1 MKYRGSYSV
10 KLYDTILILSND
22 QITENVM
29 ENDKKEKVE
38 DDSST
43 MEHASHKEL
52 KAIMILNN
60 LLLQS
65 DNTTQENSFNIIK
78 S

>member
-1 MKYRGSYSV
+1 MKYKGSDYV

-52 KAIMILNN
+52 KAIIILNN
-60 LLLQS
+60 FLLQS
-65 DNTTQENSFNIIK
+65 ENTIQETSFNITK